1 MAKSVKPAIRQ
12 RRKRL
17 LSRSSF
23 DLGIT
28 IRGKPRPRL
37 TSLLRPLV
45 WPYFAWFA
53 WRIERALDREERHG
67 STRLPSESEE
77 GL

>member
-1 MAKSVKPAIRQ
+1 MQMAKSVKPVIRQ
-12 RRKRL
+12 KRKRF

-23 DLGIT
+23 DFGIT

-37 TSLLRPLV
+37 TSLLRPFV

-53 WRIERALDREERHG
+53 WRTERALRREERH
-67 STRLPSESEE
+67 ESE
-77 GL
+77 